1 MRSGCGGNQSD
12 PKKKPAKA
20 GFFFGIGNRESGIGN
35 RESGIGNRRGGN
47 RRGGN
52 RRGGNRRSG
61 VSLLLYLFPIPNS
74 RFPALKASD

>member
-1 MRSGCGGNQSD
+1 M
-12 PKKKPAKA
+12 PAKA
-20 GFFFGIGNRESGIGN
+20 GIFLESGIGNRESGIGN
-35 RESGIGNRRGGN
+35 RESGIGN

-74 RFPALKASD
+74 RFPALKASG